1 MGSPFPVIPLRSK
14 DAGEEVKLRM
24 HETWLG
30 VVHVLLK
37 IDLLNWVFVFWI
49 VLMYKYVLCFIGDV
63 AGRCQFRDPS
73 FFNSCPGKIPD
84 MAFPGNFWLGPFEV
98 SSRGGLAGIHRYH
111 RTGGRFYNY
120 IIGIYEFVGLFL
132 PSATS
137 GYRRLEQMFYPQT
150 IAGAGL

>member
-1 MGSPFPVIPLRSK
+1 MPERKSSCGCTRRGL
-14 DAGEEVKLRM
+14 
-24 HETWLG
+24 
-30 VVHVLLK
+30 VLYMS
-37 IDLLNWVFVFWI
+37 FWRWI
-49 VLMYKYVLCFIGDV
+49 CWIGFLCFELFWCTSCKYVLCFIGDV

-73 FFNSCPGKIPD
+73 FFNSSPGKIHD
-84 MAFPGNFWLGPFEV
+84 MASSGNFWLGPFEV